1 MKKKKLHKLELHKKS
16 ISKLQS
22 QLVKG
27 QFNNQEE
34 DDKFQ
39 SWACTFNFACWS
51 IVCPTDLCSA
61 NC

>member
-1 MKKKKLHKLELHKKS
+1 MKKRKVQKLALQKKS

-22 QLVKG
+22 LQAKG
-27 QFNNQEE
+27 GLNDQEE

-39 SWACTFNFACWS
+39 SWGCTFNFACWS